1 MLQTKQVRACNG
13 VAGSGGGAAAA
24 TGEQCYNNSREEW
37 AEQGGHQK
45 MSQGAAWTVLIE
57 VLERRAGGSR
67 ARPASARGPPMAGRV
82 LHGLHIFPIFLY
94 PRHACRKAF
103 ISCSSSWQAS
113 WPGQGGREGGSVRRA
128 ALRGCEARS
137 STRAASDCSS
147 CRRASWPGQGG
158 RRRQRTP
165 SQGAEEGR
173 RVQAPGAVHADDAGA
188 RGRKCAAAARRPARP
203 PSHVPSPRSPLAPRT
218 HERIGFKLDR
228 RAGCVQLLITAGTE
242 EGGAGGA
249 YKCKLSLPIDGK

>member
-1 MLQTKQVRACNG
+1 MKAARGGLVVLQTKQVRACNG

-113 WPGQGGREGGSVRRA
+113 WPGQGGREGVSEGLRCVGAKRA
-128 ALRGCEARS
+128 AAPEQ
-137 STRAASDCSS
+137 RAIAPP
-147 CRRASWPGQGG
+147 AGG
-158 RRRQRTP
+158 RR
-165 SQGAEEGR
+165 GLGR
-173 RVQAPGAVHADDAGA
+173 GDDGD
-188 RGRKCAAAARRPARP
+188 RGRLVRERRRGGASRHQVLCMRTMQAHVAASARRQPAGPPARRATCP
-203 PSHVPSPRSPLAPRT
+203 ALARPLPLAPMN
-218 HERIGFKLDR
+218 G
-228 RAGCVQLLITAGTE
+228 
-242 EGGAGGA
+242 
-249 YKCKLSLPIDGK
+249 